1 MYLPGSRVR
10 RVPHRQGTD
19 SLTQTMADAEN
30 NTIFVVDDD
39 IELTDMLN
47 AFFSGQ
53 GYEVSTEEWGET
65 AVDRIQEELP
75 DVVLLDI
82 HLPDIDGYEICRR
95 LRQARRTRT
104 LPIIFL
110 TGRRER
116 SDRLAGLELG
126 AVDYITK
133 PFDIQEL
140 RLRVRNA
147 LRRSRLHTLHN
158 PITRLPEGLLVKE
171 QLEAFLQRSDW
182 GIVFASVG
190 GLDTFRDH
198 YGFVA
203 ADDVLRAV
211 GLMIGNVLHEEDGAE
226 PFVGHSDVQEFVILT
241 RAQDCGRIA
250 DRCRARLESSIP
262 YFYPA
267 AARSEV
273 GNLPDS
279 ERLAVQIACLSAQ
292 DGPFESVK
300 EVGEALHAML
310 T

>member
-1 MYLPGSRVR
+1 MG
-10 RVPHRQGTD
+10 
-19 SLTQTMADAEN
+19 DAEQ

-39 IELTDMLN
+39 IELTEMLD
-47 AFFSGQ
+47 AFFGGQ
-53 GYEVSTEEWGET
+53 GYGVSTEEWGET
-65 AVDRIQEELP
+65 AVQRIQEELP

-95 LRQARRTRT
+95 LRQSRRTRN

-110 TGRRER
+110 TERRER

-147 LRRSRLHTLHN
+147 LHRSRLQALHN
-158 PITRLPEGLLVKE
+158 PITQLPEGLLVKE
-171 QLEAFLQRSDW
+171 QLEAFLQRPDW
-182 GIVFASVG
+182 GIVFASVR
-190 GLDTFRDH
+190 GLDAFRDH

-211 GLMIGNVLHEEDGAE
+211 GLMIGNVLQEDDGAE
-226 PFVGHSDVQEFVILT
+226 PFVGHSDVQDFIILT
-241 RAQDCGRIA
+241 RAQDCQRLA
-250 DRCRARLESSIP
+250 DRCRARLEPAIQ

-267 AARSEV
+267 SSRSEMED
-273 GNLPDS
+273 LPAS
-279 ERLAVQIACLSAQ
+279 ERLSVQIACLSAQ
-292 DGPFESVK
+292 DGPFNSVK
-300 EVGEALHAML
+300 EVGEALHTML
-310 T
+310 A

>member
-1 MYLPGSRVR
+1 MS
-10 RVPHRQGTD
+10 
-19 SLTQTMADAEN
+19 DAEQ

-39 IELTDMLN
+39 LELTEMLK
-47 AFFSGQ
+47 AFFGGQ

-65 AVDRIQEELP
+65 AVARIQDELP

-95 LRQARRTRT
+95 LRQARRTRNV
-104 LPIIFL
+104 PIIFL

-147 LRRSRLHTLHN
+147 LRRSRLQTLHN

-171 QLEAFLQRSDW
+171 QLEAFLQRADW
-182 GIVFASVG
+182 GIVFASVR
-190 GLDTFRDH
+190 GLDSFRDH

-211 GLMIGNVLHEEDGAE
+211 GLMIGNVLQEADGAE
-226 PFVGHSDVQEFVILT
+226 PFVGHSDVQDFVILT
-241 RAQDCGRIA
+241 RAQDCPGLAERF
-250 DRCRARLESSIP
+250 RARLEPAIQ

-267 AARSEV
+267 GARSEV
-273 GNLPDS
+273 EDLAVS
-279 ERLAVQIACLSAQ
+279 ERLSVEIACLSAQ
-292 DGPFESVK
+292 DGPFTSVK
-300 EVGEALHAML
+300 EVGEALHTML
-310 T
+310 S

>member
-1 MYLPGSRVR
+1 MG
-10 RVPHRQGTD
+10 
-19 SLTQTMADAEN
+19 DAEQ

-39 IELTDMLN
+39 IELTEMLD

-53 GYEVSTEEWGET
+53 GYAVSTEEWGET
-65 AVDRIQEELP
+65 AVKRIQEELP

-95 LRQARRTRT
+95 LRQARRTRH

-110 TGRRER
+110 TERRER

-147 LRRSRLHTLHN
+147 LRRSRLQALHN

-182 GIVFASVG
+182 GIVFASVR
-190 GLDTFRDH
+190 GLDAFRDH

-211 GLMIGNVLHEEDGAE
+211 GLMIGNVLQEDDGAE
-226 PFVGHSDVQEFVILT
+226 PFVGHSDVQDFIVLT
-241 RAQDCGRIA
+241 RAQDCQRLA
-250 DRCRARLESSIP
+250 DRCRERLEPAIQ

-267 AARSEV
+267 SSRSEV
-273 GNLPDS
+273 EDLPES
-279 ERLAVQIACLSAQ
+279 ERLSVQIACLSAQ
-292 DGPFESVK
+292 DGPFDSVK
-300 EVGEALHAML
+300 EVGEALHTML
-310 T
+310 A

>member
-1 MYLPGSRVR
+1 MG
-10 RVPHRQGTD
+10 
-19 SLTQTMADAEN
+19 DAEQ

-39 IELTDMLN
+39 IELTEMLD

-53 GYEVSTEEWGET
+53 GYAVSTEEWGET
-65 AVDRIQEELP
+65 AVKRIQDELP

-95 LRQARRTRT
+95 LRQARRTRNI
-104 LPIIFL
+104 PIIFL
-110 TGRRER
+110 TERRER

-147 LRRSRLHTLHN
+147 MRRSRLQALHN

-182 GIVFASVG
+182 GIVFASVR
-190 GLDTFRDH
+190 GLDAFRDH

-211 GLMIGNVLHEEDGAE
+211 GLMIGNVLQEDDGAE
-226 PFVGHSDVQEFVILT
+226 PFVGHSDVQDFIIFT
-241 RAQDCGRIA
+241 RAQDCQRLA
-250 DRCRARLESSIP
+250 DRCRARLEPAIQ

-267 AARSEV
+267 SSRSKVE
-273 GNLPDS
+273 NLPES
-279 ERLAVQIACLSAQ
+279 ERLSVQIACLSAQ
-292 DGPFESVK
+292 DGQFNSVK
-300 EVGEALHAML
+300 EVGEALHTILA
-310 T
+310 

>member
-1 MYLPGSRVR
+1 MG
-10 RVPHRQGTD
+10 
-19 SLTQTMADAEN
+19 DAEQ

-39 IELTDMLN
+39 IELTEMLD
-47 AFFSGQ
+47 AFFGGQ
-53 GYEVSTEEWGET
+53 GYAVSTEEWGET
-65 AVDRIQEELP
+65 AVQRIQEELP

-95 LRQARRTRT
+95 LRQARRTRN

-110 TGRRER
+110 TERRER

-147 LRRSRLHTLHN
+147 LHRSRLQALHN

-171 QLEAFLQRSDW
+171 QLEAFLQRPDW
-182 GIVFASVG
+182 GIVFASVR
-190 GLDTFRDH
+190 GLDAFRDH

-211 GLMIGNVLHEEDGAE
+211 GLMIGNVLQEDDGAE
-226 PFVGHSDVQEFVILT
+226 PFVGHSDVQDFIILT
-241 RAQDCGRIA
+241 RAQDCQRLA
-250 DRCRARLESSIP
+250 DRCRARLEPAIQ

-267 AARSEV
+267 SSRSEMED
-273 GNLPDS
+273 LPES
-279 ERLAVQIACLSAQ
+279 ERLSVQIACLSAQ
-292 DGPFESVK
+292 DGPFSSVK
-300 EVGEALHAML
+300 QVGEALHTML
-310 T
+310 A

>member
-1 MYLPGSRVR
+1 MS
-10 RVPHRQGTD
+10 
-19 SLTQTMADAEN
+19 DAEK

-39 IELTDMLN
+39 MELTDMLS

-53 GYEVSTEEWGET
+53 GYQVSTEEWGEP
-65 AVDRIQEELP
+65 AVTRIQEELP

-95 LRQARRTRT
+95 LRQTRRTQN

-147 LRRSRLHTLHN
+147 LRRSRLQALHN

-171 QLEAFLQRSDW
+171 QLETFLQRSDW
-182 GIVFASVG
+182 GIVFASVR
-190 GLDTFRDH
+190 GLDAFRDR

-211 GLMIGNVLHEEDGAE
+211 GLMIGNVLQEEDGAA
-226 PFVGHSDVQEFVILT
+226 PFVGHSDVQDFVIFT
-241 RAQDCGRIA
+241 RAQDCQRLA
-250 DRCRARLESSIP
+250 DRFQTRLEPSIQ

-267 AARSEV
+267 ATRSEMDE
-273 GNLPDS
+273 LPEE
-279 ERLAVQIACLSAQ
+279 ERLSVQIACLSAQ
-292 DGPFESVK
+292 DGPFSSVK
-300 EVGEALHAML
+300 EVGEALHSLLA
-310 T
+310 